1 MRFCD
6 IPSFVTTPPFAGLP
20 RVRFLCGAVEVIKR
34 ERWMFKAS
42 GGLYLSRQQLPLK
55 LAWAI
60 SIHKSQ
66 VSSALMSHHESFC
79 ICSKLRSQPYLNWL
93 HRMEFFYD
101 YFYKIVPL
109 ISYCFEPQKKLCDFI
124 ENVIKLKSLGS
135 GRECF
140 YVSVN
145 RCSGL
150 WFVFWLIN

>member
-6 IPSFVTTPPFAGLP
+6 IPSFVTTPPLAGLP

-79 ICSKLRSQPYLNWL
+79 IGSKLLSQTCINWL
-93 HRMEFFYD
+93 HRMKSNFT
-101 YFYKIVPL
+101 
-109 ISYCFEPQKKLCDFI
+109 KLCRWSRTVLSPRG
-124 ENVIKLKSLGS
+124 NYHVISLKMLLKWNDLAP
-135 GRECF
+135 EE
-140 YVSVN
+140 SVLCICEQML
-145 RCSGL
+145 RAMVLVCVL
-150 WFVFWLIN
+150 TH